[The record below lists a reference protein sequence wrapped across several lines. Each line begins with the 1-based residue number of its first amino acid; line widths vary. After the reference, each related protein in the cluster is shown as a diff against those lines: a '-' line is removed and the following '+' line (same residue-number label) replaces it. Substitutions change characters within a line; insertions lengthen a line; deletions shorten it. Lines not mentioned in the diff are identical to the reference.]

1 MILDK
6 SKEVDVNTEV
16 KIEVTLFDISGH
28 ECTDLLSADVAHLEL
43 HTPPKYPLGFR
54 GYRLT
59 GKLQN
64 PKLWSAEKVSF
75 PVDLLFFF

>member
-6 SKEVDVNTEV
+6 STTIGVGTDV
-16 KIEVTLFDISGH
+16 KIEATLFDTSGD
-28 ECTDLLSADVAHLEL
+28 ESSDMLSTNVANLELLS
-43 HTPPKYPLGFR
+43 PPAQPLGFH

-64 PKLWSAEKVSF
+64 PKLWSAEQVRILGS
-75 PVDLLFFF
+75 